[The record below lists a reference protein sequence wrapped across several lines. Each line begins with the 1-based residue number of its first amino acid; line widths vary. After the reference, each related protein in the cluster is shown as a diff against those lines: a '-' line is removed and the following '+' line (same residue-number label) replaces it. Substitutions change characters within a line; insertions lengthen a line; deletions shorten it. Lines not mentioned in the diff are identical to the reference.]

1 VQSYRDE
8 APEGFNPKASY
19 VAVGLAA
26 ASVVTAGVGA
36 YSSSKSAKAQA
47 RGEIDRAAALQKLFE
62 DRNPGASTM
71 AGLEG
76 LSEFQLNINPLDYQD
91 AGFGLTEDAQD
102 FMFAQADK
110 SLGRVL
116 GSNRPLFD
124 SFLTDNLER
133 ANYDFKSLPQEILR
147 TVEGSALSRSLGGP
161 AGLAENLSVENKIRL
176 QQQGESS
183 AFRALAFRQGFEPDI
198 LNPINTVFDLANFER
213 QNQVS
218 EAGIQMNALGSLG
231 NLEMQRFGLEA
242 GFQAPNTS
250 GVNEAANAN
259 MWNAASQGLMAAG
272 SIYGAYGGQMAQK
285 QQTPTIA
292 ANNYQ
297 PAPQYNSQYQNPFPG
312 STYNPNAYN
321 SSIYARG

>member
-1 VQSYRDE
+1 LGGSYI
-8 APEGFNPKASY
+8 SY
-19 VAVGLAA
+19 IAVGLGV
-26 ASVVTAGVGA
+26 ASIATAGIGA
-36 YSSSKSAKAQA
+36 YSSSQSAKKQA
-47 RGEIDRAAALQKLFE
+47 SGEVARSEALAKLFS

-76 LSEFQLNINPLDYQD
+76 LSEFQLNVNPLDFQD

-102 FMFAQADK
+102 FMFKQADK
-110 SLGRVL
+110 SFGRVL

-133 ANYDFKSLPQEILR
+133 ANYDFKSLPKEITR
-147 TVEGSALSRSLGGP
+147 TLEGSALSRSLGGP

-198 LNPINTVFDLANFER
+198 LNPIPTVMALADFER

-242 GFQAPNTS
+242 QFQAPNVA
-250 GVNEAANAN
+250 GVNQAANAN

-272 SIYGAYGGQMAQK
+272 SIYGAYGGSMGR
-285 QQTPTIA
+285 QQQPTIA

-297 PAPQYNSQYQNPFPG
+297 AAPQYNSQYQNPFPG
-312 STYNPNAYN
+312 STYNPNAY
-321 SSIYARG
+321 SGSVYFRG